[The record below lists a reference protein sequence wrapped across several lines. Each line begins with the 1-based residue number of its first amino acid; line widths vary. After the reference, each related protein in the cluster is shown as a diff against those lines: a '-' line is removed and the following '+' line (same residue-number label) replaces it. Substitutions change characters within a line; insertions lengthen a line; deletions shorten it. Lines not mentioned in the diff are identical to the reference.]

1 MDSNVLTKAGLTEG
15 EAKVYTIL
23 ISIGESKAHE
33 IIKKTSMQRS
43 VVYPILDK
51 LISLGLISY
60 VIRNNVKY
68 FQIDNPERIKNIME
82 DNLKEVCN
90 FIEKIK
96 KPKKEKHEAE
106 VRVYEGYNGIKNLLD
121 NRINKIKKC
130 GEVLII
136 NSREVFLERNKKY
149 LDLFH
154 NHMLKRERKKIKQ
167 KIIYYKEVF
176 NLAKEKVKQ
185 KLCEEKCI
193 DLDSPIGIVV
203 YNNYTEFYIWPKK
216 EIVIQIEDKEL
227 ANSYRKYFQV
237 LWKQAKS

>member
-1 MDSNVLTKAGLTEG
+1 MDSNVLTKAGLTEK
-15 EAKVYTIL
+15 EAKVYITL
-23 ISIGESKAHE
+23 MTLGECKAHK

-60 VIRNNVKY
+60 VIKNNVKY
-68 FQIDNPERIKNIME
+68 FQIDNPEAIKNIME
-82 DNLKEVCN
+82 ENLKEISN
-90 FIEKIK
+90 FINQIK
-96 KPKKEKHEAE
+96 KLKEGKDATEI
-106 VRVYEGYNGIKNLLD
+106 RIYEGYNGIKNLLD
-121 NRINKIKKC
+121 NRINKIKKG

-136 NSREVFLERNKKY
+136 NSRDVFLERNKKY

-154 NHMLKRERKKIKQ
+154 NHMLKREVKKIKQ

-176 NLAKEKVKQ
+176 SLAKEKAKQ
-185 KLCEEKCI
+185 KLCEEKWI
-193 DLDSPIGIVV
+193 NLDSPIGIVV
-203 YNNYTEFYIWPKK
+203 YHNYTEFYIWPKK

-237 LWKQAKS
+237 LWKQAKF